1 MRTKRVSGALDPFRL
16 IAAFLVVAN
25 HTSPLLSL
33 SEDADFILTR
43 IVARVAVPF
52 FLMVSGYFLATAFEQ
67 RDHRHLLKYGK
78 KIVLLY
84 GLSIVL
90 FLPLNLYAGHYS
102 GKDGWIRVGKDV
114 LFNGTFYHLWYLP
127 GLLTG
132 MLLVYLLRLRLG
144 QTQTLLITVILYG
157 IGLFG
162 DSYYGIA
169 VQFPFLNALYDGIFG
184 LFDYTRNG
192 IFMVPIFL
200 MMGMILAKRT
210 PKQPLPVFAVGLTIS
225 FGLLLAE
232 GLWLRSQALQRHDSM
247 YVMLIPTMFCLFACL
262 LKMRGRVSKL
272 LRDLSMIIYIVHP
285 WMIVLVRLIAKWLH
299 LENLLVAN
307 QLLHFLAVSLFSLL
321 LAVLVSRVQGRRQT
335 CRMPVT
341 DRAWVEVDLK
351 ALAHNARVLKGLL
364 PQHALLMAI
373 LKANAYGHGAVQVAR
388 TLSRE
393 GIRMFAVATLAEG
406 IQLRKY
412 HIRGDIL
419 ILGYTPP
426 EEIHLIRKYRLT
438 QTVIDATHAKAL
450 DARGVR
456 IRVQLKIDTGMHRLG
471 IDADNHLEIAQVF
484 GCKYLKVVG
493 VYSHLSVADSL
504 EEQHIQYT
512 KQQMERFDRAL
523 HWMNSQGYSTGTT
536 HIQASYGLLNYPE
549 TTYDLVRAGIA
560 LYGAVGHGHPVRSHV
575 TLQPV
580 LAIRARVATVKWL
593 KKGECAGY
601 GQAFTA
607 REITKMAVVTIGYA
621 DGIPRQWSNGYV
633 LIHGQ
638 KAPIIGTICMDQLL
652 VDVSHIADVKVHDR
666 VTLIGKDGEE
676 QITCEDMA
684 RQCGTIPNEI
694 LSRLGPRLGYVYLNS
709 KNAVEKARQIKPEI
723 PLIGNNGISIRDE
736 IELIKVLH

>member
-33 SEDADFILTR
+33 NEDADFILTR

-52 FLMVSGYFLATAFEQ
+52 FLMVSGYFLADAFEQ
-67 RDHRHLLKYGK
+67 KDHRYLLKYGK
-78 KIVLLY
+78 KIALLY

-102 GKDGWIRVGKDV
+102 GEGGWIRFGKDV

-132 MLLVYLLRLRLG
+132 ILLVYWFRLNLG
-144 QTQTLLITVILYG
+144 QAQTLLITVILYG

-169 VQFPFLNALYDGIFG
+169 AQIPSLNAMYDGIFG

-200 MMGMILAKRT
+200 MMGMILAKRS
-210 PKQPLPVFAVGLTIS
+210 PKQPLPVYAVGLAIS
-225 FGLLLAE
+225 FGLLLSE

-247 YVMLIPTMFCLFACL
+247 YIMLIPAMWCLFVCL
-262 LKMRGRVSKL
+262 LKMKSRVSKTM
-272 LRDLSMIIYIVHP
+272 RDLAMIIYIVHP
-285 WMIVLVRLIAKWLH
+285 WMIVIIRLIAKWLH
-299 LENLLVAN
+299 LENVLVAN
-307 QLLHFLAVSLFSLL
+307 QLLHFLAVSLLSLL
-321 LAVLVSRVQGRRQT
+321 SAVLVIKMQDRWKT
-335 CRMPVT
+335 CRLSPT
-341 DRAWVEVDLK
+341 ARAWVEVDLK
-351 ALAHNARVLKGLL
+351 ALAHNAWVLKGLL
-364 PQHALLMAI
+364 PQQAQLMAV
-373 LKANAYGHGAVQVAR
+373 LKANAYGHGAVQIAR
-388 TLSRE
+388 VLSRE
-393 GIRMFAVATLAEG
+393 GIRMFAVATLAEA
-406 IQLRKY
+406 IQLRK
-412 HIRGDIL
+412 HRIKGDIL

-426 EEIHLIRKYRLT
+426 EEIHLIQRYRLT
-438 QTVIDATHAKAL
+438 QTVIDATYAKAL

-471 IDADNHLEIAQVF
+471 IDADSHLEIARVF
-484 GCKYLKVVG
+484 GCKHLKVVG
-493 VYSHLSVADSL
+493 VFSHLSVSDSL
-504 EEQHIQYT
+504 EEQHIRYT
-512 KQQMERFDRAL
+512 EQQMERFDRAL
-523 HWMNSQGYSTGTT
+523 RWMRSQGYATGTT

-549 TTYDLVRAGIA
+549 TTYDVARVGIA
-560 LYGAVGHGHPVRSHV
+560 LYGAVGQSHPVRSHV
-575 TLQPV
+575 NLQPA
-580 LAIRARVATVKWL
+580 LSIRARVATVKWL
-593 KKGECAGY
+593 EKGDCAGY

-607 REITKMAVVTIGYA
+607 REITKIAVVTIGYA

-638 KAPIIGTICMDQLL
+638 KAPIIGTICMDQLM
-652 VDVSHIADVKVHDR
+652 VDVSHIPDVKVHDR

-684 RQCGTIPNEI
+684 RQCGTIPNDI
-694 LSRLGPRLGYVYLNS
+694 LSRLGPRLGYVYL
-709 KNAVEKARQIKPEI
+709 K
-723 PLIGNNGISIRDE
+723 
-736 IELIKVLH
+736 